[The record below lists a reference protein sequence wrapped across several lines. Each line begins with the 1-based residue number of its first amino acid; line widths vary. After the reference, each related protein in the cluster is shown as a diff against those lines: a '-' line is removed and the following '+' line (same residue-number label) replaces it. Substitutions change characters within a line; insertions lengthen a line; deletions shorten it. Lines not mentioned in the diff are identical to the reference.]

1 MGTVL
6 TMRVE
11 TVSKHYPNMGV
22 FADIQMDNYL
32 ALLLECGICGFGQAH
47 EDHDLTQ

>member
-11 TVSKHYPNMGV
+11 TVSKHYPNMAV